1 VIGAGYGE
9 TSLRHAFK
17 RLINDSAFS
26 SLQIQQYDQKIG
38 LVLNS
43 NNTSNDI
50 SIYCISVGSNIIII

>member
-9 TSLRHAFK
+9 TSLRHTFK

-43 NNTSNDI
+43 TSNDI